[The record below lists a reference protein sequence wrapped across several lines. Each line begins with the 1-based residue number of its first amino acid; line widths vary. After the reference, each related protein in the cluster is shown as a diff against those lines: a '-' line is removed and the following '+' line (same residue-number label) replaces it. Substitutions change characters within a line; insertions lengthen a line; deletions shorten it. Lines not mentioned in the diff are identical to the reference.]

1 MQSVSRMIF
10 GPTQEERVK
19 AVQAQLRSEHRH
31 LDRELRQLDAASA
44 KAKAEVKRLA
54 KKGDTKS
61 AKILAREIVR
71 TNKQKERLTL
81 SKARLG
87 SIGMQLQHQMAMY
100 KVTGSMQKSTEIMKL
115 SNQLVKLPQISKV
128 MREMSMEMTKAGI
141 MEEMMDDTLDSGVL
155 GEDEEELE
163 EEAQGEVDKVL
174 YELTDGK
181 LGAAQSTGALAD
193 LDAVGAAAVQET
205 EDAARRE
212 RAEEEKREMD
222 RMQAALDG
230 LLRS

>member
-1 MQSVSRMIF
+1 
-10 GPTQEERVK
+10 
-19 AVQAQLRSEHRH
+19 
-31 LDRELRQLDAASA
+31 
-44 KAKAEVKRLA
+44 
-54 KKGDTKS
+54 
-61 AKILAREIVR
+61 
-71 TNKQKERLTL
+71 
-81 SKARLG
+81 
-87 SIGMQLQHQMAMY
+87 
-100 KVTGSMQKSTEIMKL
+100 
-115 SNQLVKLPQISKV
+115 
-128 MREMSMEMTKAGI
+128 
-141 MEEMMDDTLDSGVL
+141 MDDTLDSGVL

>member
-1 MQSVSRMIF
+1 MQSLSRMVF

-19 AVQAQLRSEHRH
+19 TVQSQLRSEQRH

-44 KAKAEVKRLA
+44 KAKGEVKRLA
-54 KKGDTKS
+54 KKGDVKS

-100 KVTGSMQKSTEIMKL
+100 KVTGSMQKSTEVMKL
-115 SNQLVKLPQISKV
+115 SNQLVKLPEMTKV
-128 MREMSMEMTKAGI
+128 MREMSAEMMKAGI

-181 LGAAQSTGALAD
+181 LGAAQSTAPLAD
-193 LDAVGAAAVQET
+193 LDAVGVEPST
-205 EDAARRE
+205 ESARRE
-212 RAEEEKREMD
+212 RDEEEKREMD

-230 LLRS
+230 LLRG

>member
-1 MQSVSRMIF
+1 MVF

-19 AVQAQLRSEHRH
+19 TVQSQLRSEQRH

-44 KAKAEVKRLA
+44 KAKGEVKRLA
-54 KKGDTKS
+54 KKGDVKS

-100 KVTGSMQKSTEIMKL
+100 
-115 SNQLVKLPQISKV
+115 
-128 MREMSMEMTKAGI
+128 KAGI

-181 LGAAQSTGALAD
+181 LGAAQSTAPLAD
-193 LDAVGAAAVQET
+193 LDAVGVEPST
-205 EDAARRE
+205 ESARRE
-212 RAEEEKREMD
+212 RDEEEKREMD

-230 LLRS
+230 LLRG